1 MFKYHLLLKIENR
14 KHCNK
19 IIFKYVN
26 STVDPI
32 LMKILWKRVFV
43 GLVNSTWDPLKRRK
57 LIENAIQTNL
67 TCAVAKLKIY
77 TN

>member
-32 LMKILWKRVFV
+32 LMKIL
-43 GLVNSTWDPLKRRK
+43 
-57 LIENAIQTNL
+57 
-67 TCAVAKLKIY
+67 
-77 TN
+77 